1 MTPSRVSAKLARH
14 FRIPLI
20 LSGGF
25 LMPQSSYRHCAQIV
39 VTLLFW
45 TAPSDGREPRVT
57 SYQQAEAFAEVG
69 DIVRHHYYEDTDAV
83 ELFHGAI
90 EGYLSK
96 LDPHST
102 YITPEQLRKTQERL
116 EGAFEGIGIYFDLI
130 DNFLTVLSPIDGSPA
145 HSVGML
151 PGDRIVRIDGKSAV
165 GIKSPDV
172 EDRLKGP
179 KGSTVRVSVQR
190 QGFQKLLEFDIVR
203 DRINV
208 PSVPYAFVVA
218 DNVGYAKVNR
228 FSGRTTDEIRDAVG
242 RLIGDGIEKLILDL
256 RGNGGGFLE
265 QAVSV
270 SDLFLEPD
278 RLVVYTE
285 GRRRG
290 SREDHYSTH
299 DPVIPASMPVICLVN
314 SSSASAA
321 EIVAGALQD
330 YDRGLIVGHTTFGKG
345 LVQKQY
351 RLKNGGALLLTV
363 AKYMTPS
370 GRPIQRPFDQDR
382 HSYLEAGHDDYD
394 PNVDPDSTTAKPIY
408 YTEILHRE
416 VYGSGGISPDVV
428 VSADSLSS
436 FERTLARSNVFLE
449 FATRQA
455 TEFTSDFDSFDDYF
469 GRYRPGRREVNAF
482 KKYLKSLPEDR
493 LGVEVSDRAVRES
506 GDFIKERVRQQFA
519 QMRWGTYAAGR
530 VLIDQDPVV
539 TNAAD
544 LFERAI
550 ALLDSRAYHSE
561 RRSRSGS
568 GTFDKVR

>member
-1 MTPSRVSAKLARH
+1 MIRAAFNFATCLALGLFAAGSSLSAK
-14 FRIPLI
+14 
-20 LSGGF
+20 
-25 LMPQSSYRHCAQIV
+25 
-39 VTLLFW
+39 
-45 TAPSDGREPRVT
+45 EPRAT
-57 SYQQAEAFAEVG
+57 AYQQAEAFSEVG
-69 DIVRHHYYEDTDAV
+69 DLVRHHYYQDSDAV

-145 HSVGML
+145 HSVGVM

-179 KGSTVRVSVQR
+179 KGSIVQVSVQR
-190 QGFQKLLEFDIVR
+190 QGVERLLEFDIVR
-203 DRINV
+203 DKINV
-208 PSVPYAFVVA
+208 PSVPYAFKVA
-218 DNVGYAKVNR
+218 DGVGYVKVNR
-228 FSGRTTDEIRDAVG
+228 FSGRTTDEIRESVQ
-242 RLIGDGIEKLILDL
+242 RLLGEGITKLILDL

-270 SDLFLEPD
+270 SDLFLETD

-290 SREDHYSTH
+290 SRENHFSRR
-299 DPVIPASMPVICLVN
+299 DPVIPTEMPVICLVN
-314 SSSASAA
+314 SSSASAS

-370 GRPIQRPFDQDR
+370 GRPIQRPYDQDR

-394 PNVDPDSTTAKPIY
+394 PNSDPDSTLAKPIY

-416 VYGSGGISPDVV
+416 VFGSGGISPDVA
-428 VSADSLSS
+428 VSSDSLSA
-436 FERTLARSNVFLE
+436 FERALARSGLFLE

-455 TEFTSDFDSFDDYF
+455 KDLSSDHDTFESFF
-469 GRYRPGRREVNAF
+469 ERYRPGRRELSAF
-482 KKYLKSLPEDR
+482 KSYLKSQPQDR
-493 LGVEVSDRAVRES
+493 LGVPVDDRSFRES
-506 GDFIKERVRQQFA
+506 SDFIKEQVRQQFA
-519 QMRWGTYAAGR
+519 QIRWGTYAAGR
-530 VLIDQDPVV
+530 VRIDQDPVV
-539 TNAAD
+539 EQASG
-544 LFERAI
+544 LFRRAV

-568 GTFDKVR
+568 GALERVR

>member
-1 MTPSRVSAKLARH
+1 MPRIIPRHVLSAA
-14 FRIPLI
+14 FLI
-20 LSGGF
+20 LLTG
-25 LMPQSSYRHCAQIV
+25 SS
-39 VTLLFW
+39 L
-45 TAPSDGREPRVT
+45 TAKEPRVT
-57 SYQQAEAFAEVG
+57 IYQQGEAFAEVG
-69 DIVRHHYYEDTDAV
+69 DLVRHHYYQETDAV
-83 ELFHGAI
+83 ELYHGAI

-145 HSVGML
+145 DRVGLL

-190 QGFQKLLEFDIVR
+190 QGSERLLDFDIVR
-203 DRINV
+203 DKINV
-208 PSVPYAFVVA
+208 PSVPYAFSVA
-218 DNVGYAKVNR
+218 DGVGYVKVNR
-228 FSGRTTDEIRDAVG
+228 FSGRTTEEIRDAVG
-242 RLIGDGIEKLILDL
+242 DLMEEGIERLVLDL

-270 SDLFLEPD
+270 SDLFLETD

-290 SREDHYSTH
+290 SRENHYSRR
-299 DPVIPASMPVICLVN
+299 DPMVPTSMPVICLVN
-314 SSSASAA
+314 SSSASAS

-363 AKYMTPS
+363 ARYMTPS
-370 GRPIQRPFDQDR
+370 GRPIQRPYDDDR
-382 HSYLEAGHDDYD
+382 QSYLEAGHDDYD
-394 PNVDPDSTTAKPIY
+394 PNSDPDSTSAKPIY

-416 VYGSGGISPDVV
+416 VFGSGGISPDVT
-428 VSADSLSS
+428 VSSDSLSS
-436 FERTLARSNVFLE
+436 FERTLARSGVFME
-449 FATRQA
+449 FATRHA
-455 TEFTSDFDSFDDYF
+455 AELTSDHDTFESFFD
-469 GRYRPGRREVNAF
+469 RYRPGRRELSSF
-482 KKYLKSLPEDR
+482 KSYLKSLPEDR
-493 LGVEVSDRAVRES
+493 LGVRFDDRDIRDSSDY
-506 GDFIKERVRQQFA
+506 IKRQVRQQFA
-519 QMRWGTYAAGR
+519 QIRWGTYAAGR
-530 VLIDQDPVV
+530 VRIDQDPVV
-539 TNAAD
+539 EQATG

-568 GTFDKVR
+568 GALERVR